1 MQLAIGCRP
10 ILAERAVEAIEQR
23 LEGIE
28 RHGATSGLDD
38 HLEAHPPGEGND
50 EGAGPEANYFGPG
63 DDETE
68 SMSIIRVAAPYLSSL
83 SWTCQKRSVRC
94 AVSSDNLP

>member
-1 MQLAIGCRP
+1 MAPPFLGQGKPAYCSKAWEVMIYY
-10 ILAERAVEAIEQR
+10 A
-23 LEGIE
+23 
-28 RHGATSGLDD
+28 
-38 HLEAHPPGEGND
+38 EAHPPGEGND